1 MKYLKY
7 ILCLTLLAGT
17 FSSCEQFLV
26 ETLDHKVSAGT
37 YYTTEDGLEDAVKA
51 CYTSLKDYWAIEMGA
66 TLNCFGTDEYTNGA
80 DGGHKG
86 INFYDS
92 QLNSQESYF
101 RNSWRNLYRAV
112 NQCNAVVGRATEIE
126 GIDEA
131 LRNERVAEAR
141 FLRALY
147 YFTLVR
153 MYGDIHFSLDETQG
167 VETTANKTP
176 RLDIMNQ
183 GIIPDLEFA
192 VDNLPTERGS
202 AEYGRAHKAAAEF
215 LLAKVVLTRGWW
227 TDTQSDFTRAQGLM
241 DNVIDNYNFALLDNW
256 GDIWDHDAELHSEV
270 VFSIQNIQDP
280 ILNGGNGNRMHLYFL
295 MEYDVLA
302 GMTRDIENG
311 RPWKR
316 FRPTNWLLNLW
327 NDTPG
332 SDPQPIGSRADVRY
346 EQGFKHVFLSN
357 NPSTGAAGMMLGD
370 TAVFL
375 PGVEVTDEFRNSKNY
390 LIFSPSEYS
399 DRRFPTL
406 AKFLDNKRADRQQT
420 QGSRDWML
428 MRLADAY
435 LIAAEAAFKA
445 GDTDAAAAYINVV
458 RERAGR
464 EGRKG
469 EMTITAADVD
479 LDYILD
485 ERAREL
491 AGEMHRWFDLT
502 RTGTLVER
510 VRLHNSTA
518 SPNIQDHHVLRPIP
532 QDQIDKVDGGYAQN
546 PGY

>member
-7 ILCLTLLAGT
+7 ILSIGLLVGT
-17 FSSCEQFLV
+17 FSSCEQFLT
-26 ETLDHKVSAGT
+26 EPLDHKVSAGT
-37 YYTTEDGLEDAVKA
+37 YYTTEGGLEDAVKA
-51 CYTSLKDYWAIEMGA
+51 CYTSLKDYWSIEMGA

-101 RNSWRNLYRAV
+101 RDSWRNLYRAV
-112 NQCNAVVGRATEIE
+112 NQCNAVVGRAAGIE

-141 FLRALY
+141 FLRGLY

-153 MYGDIHFSLDETQG
+153 MYGDVHFSLEETQG
-167 VETTANKTP
+167 VETTANKTA
-176 RLDIMNQ
+176 RLDIMDQ

-192 VDNLPTERGS
+192 IANLPTERGS
-202 AEYGRAHKAAAEF
+202 SEYGRAHKAAAEF
-215 LLAKVVLTRGWW
+215 LLAKVALTRGWL
-227 TDTQSDFTRAQGLM
+227 TGTQGDFTQARDLM
-241 DNVIDNYNFALLDNW
+241 DNVIDDYDFELLENW
-256 GDIWDHDAELHSEV
+256 GDIFDHDAELHPEV

-316 FRPTNWLLNLW
+316 FRPTDWLINLW

-332 SDPQPIGSRADVRY
+332 SDPQALGTRADVRY
-346 EQGFKHVFLSN
+346 QEGFKHVFFSN
-357 NPSTGAAGMMLGD
+357 KPETGGVGMQLGD
-370 TAVFL
+370 SAVFL
-375 PGVEVTDEFRNSKNY
+375 PGVEVTEDFRNSKNY
-390 LIFSPSEYS
+390 LIFTPSEYS

-428 MRLADAY
+428 MRLSDAY

-445 GDTDAAAAYINVV
+445 GDTDAAAAYINTV

-464 EGRKG
+464 DGREG

-479 LDYILD
+479 IDYILD
-485 ERAREL
+485 ERSREL

-502 RTGTLVER
+502 RTGKLVER
-510 VRLHNSTA
+510 VRLHNPTA
-518 SPNIQDHHVLRPIP
+518 SPNIQDHHALRPIP